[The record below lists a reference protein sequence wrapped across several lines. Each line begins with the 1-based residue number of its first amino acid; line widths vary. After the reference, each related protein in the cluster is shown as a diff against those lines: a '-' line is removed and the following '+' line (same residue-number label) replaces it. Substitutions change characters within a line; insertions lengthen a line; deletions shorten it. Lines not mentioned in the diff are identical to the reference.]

1 MPEAPPIVL
10 VFAGNDPSGGAGIAA
25 DIQTLTS
32 LGCHPVP
39 VITAITVQDTANVK
53 QFQAIEASLVI
64 AQARAVLEDMP
75 VAAIKLGMLA
85 NVQIMAAVAAIAEEH
100 PDVPL
105 IVDPVLI
112 AGDGS
117 MLSEE
122 PIEDAYRALLI
133 PQATLITPNSIE
145 ARRLARDADSL
156 DACAQELLST
166 GTEYVLITGTHE
178 PTPQVENR
186 LYGNRRLLETY
197 TFERLPGSYHGSGC
211 TLASACAATLAHG
224 FDPLV
229 AIAEA
234 QDFTWNAI
242 KNGFRAGM
250 GQFLPDRM
258 YWAREESDDGGPLH

>member
-1 MPEAPPIVL
+1 MADTPPIVL

-25 DIQTLTS
+25 DIQALTA

-39 VITAITVQDTANVK
+39 VITAITVQDTVNVK
-53 QFQAIEASLVI
+53 HFQAIEPSLVI
-64 AQARAVLEDMP
+64 AQARAILEDMP
-75 VAAIKLGMLA
+75 IAAIKLGMLA
-85 NVQIMAAVAAIAEEH
+85 NVRIMTAVAAIAEER
-100 PDVPL
+100 PDIPL
-105 IVDPVLI
+105 IVDPVLA
-112 AGDGS
+112 AGDGQA
-117 MLSEE
+117 LSDE

-133 PQATLITPNSIE
+133 PQATLITPNTLE
-145 ARRLARDADSL
+145 ARRLARDADTL

-166 GTEYVLITGTHE
+166 GCEYVLITGSHE
-178 PTPQVENR
+178 PTPHVENR

-224 FDPLV
+224 FDPLA

-234 QDFTWNAI
+234 QDFTWNAL
-242 KNGFRAGM
+242 KNGFRGGM

-258 YWAREESDDGGPLH
+258 YWAREESDEGGPLH